1 MSKAKNTTEILK
13 RLRACFSNVELVDQP
28 IDGYIVPYQDH
39 HQVGKA
45 RGEGGSVKRA
55 PFRANTWLRA
65 IRESNTSADSL
76 DQQERRKTIKYI
88 IINYLI

>member
-45 RGEGGSVKRA
+45 RGEGEASSERLLERILGSVR
-55 PFRANTWLRA
+55 
-65 IRESNTSADSL
+65 
-76 DQQERRKTIKYI
+76 
-88 IINYLI
+88 